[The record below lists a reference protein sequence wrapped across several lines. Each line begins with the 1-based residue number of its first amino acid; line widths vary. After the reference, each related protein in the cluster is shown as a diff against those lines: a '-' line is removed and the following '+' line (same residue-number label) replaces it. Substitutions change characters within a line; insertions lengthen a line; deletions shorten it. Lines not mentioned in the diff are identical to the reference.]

1 MYYELLEDIAQESRI
16 RGVNSAVKLLLG
28 LGCILICV
36 SSGGFLTPLAIALSI
51 SFVTVFIGGTD
62 IRFYLKLLLIP
73 LGFAVLSV
81 LVIIF
86 VRNSG
91 DVIISYNLFGMLTLT
106 VTKGSINEGILVF
119 SRVFGGMCSLFFIS
133 LTTPATET
141 FTLAKKCRIPGFI
154 IELSMLVYRFIFIL
168 IEEAEMIY
176 SAQVMRL
183 AYGRRKGAI
192 DAFGMMSG
200 ALFINSWESGER
212 LVGAMDSRC
221 YNGKFAI
228 LGEQGVF
235 FGPALMLSLIYL
247 SFFFGFMIVTGDI
260 NLYGGFFP

>member
-1 MYYELLEDIAQESRI
+1 MYYELLEDVAQKSKI
-16 RGVNSAVKLLLG
+16 RDVNSAVKLILG

-36 SSGGFLTPLAIALSI
+36 SSGGFLTPVVIALSI
-51 SFVTVFIGGTD
+51 SLVTIFIGG
-62 IRFYLKLLLIP
+62 ISLRLYLKLLLIP

-91 DVIISYNLFGMLTLT
+91 DVVFIYDLSGLLTLT
-106 VTKGSINEGILVF
+106 VTKGSVNEGILVF

-133 LTTPATET
+133 LTTPATEI
-141 FTLAKKCRIPGFI
+141 FTLAKRCKIPGFI
-154 IELSMLVYRFIFIL
+154 IELAMLVYRYIFIL

-183 AYGRRKGAI
+183 AYGRRKGSI
-192 DAFGMMSG
+192 ESFGMMSG

-212 LVGAMDSRC
+212 LIGAMDSRC
-221 YNGKFAI
+221 YNGKFAL
-228 LGEQGVF
+228 LGETESFFCPALIASVICLVIFLGIMISTANIEF
-235 FGPALMLSLIYL
+235 FGGVIR
-247 SFFFGFMIVTGDI
+247 
-260 NLYGGFFP
+260 

>member
-28 LGCILICV
+28 IGCILICV
-36 SSGGFLTPLAIALSI
+36 SSGSFLTPLAVALSI
-51 SFVTVFIGGTD
+51 SIVTVFIGGTD
-62 IRFYLKLLLIP
+62 LRFYLKLLMIP

-91 DVIISYNLFGMLTLT
+91 DVIFSYDLFGLLTLT
-106 VTKGSINEGILVF
+106 ATKGSINEGILVF

-141 FTLAKKCRIPGFI
+141 FTLARRCRIPGFI
-154 IELSMLVYRFIFIL
+154 IELSMLIYRFIFIF
-168 IEEAEMIY
+168 IEQAGMIY

-183 AYGRRKGAI
+183 AYGRKKGSI
-192 DAFGMMSG
+192 ESFGMMAGS
-200 ALFINSWESGER
+200 LFINSWESGEK
-212 LVGAMDSRC
+212 VIGAMDSRC

-235 FGPALMLSLIYL
+235 FGPALFFSVIYL
-247 SFFFGFMIVTGDI
+247 VIFFGLMILTSEFH
-260 NLYGGFFP
+260 LYGGLFP